1 MGRRAPK
8 TTLGVC
14 SPVHFWVQCTA
25 AILAS
30 NSAFLTGKALVGSAA
45 KTPNTLQ
52 PNLAPL
58 SDLATRVT
66 HAMLVPSEPHSIDPY
81 RVSEMAIFHG
91 TCSLGHLPGG
101 PRERSD
107 MRERGIRSKEPAW
120 NRLSFG
126 SFAATLG
133 RTLGVGF
140 YPRKPRYFTIGSLSF
155 VRL

>member
-1 MGRRAPK
+1 VRCLGRRAPK

-58 SDLATRVT
+58 SDLATRV
-66 HAMLVPSEPHSIDPY
+66 ASYSRD
-81 RVSEMAIFHG
+81 AG
-91 TCSLGHLPGG
+91 T
-101 PRERSD
+101 
-107 MRERGIRSKEPAW
+107 I
-120 NRLSFG
+120 
-126 SFAATLG
+126 
-133 RTLGVGF
+133 
-140 YPRKPRYFTIGSLSF
+140 
-155 VRL
+155 